1 MKGFIKGILLT
12 AVLALP
18 IHGCAGEMLSINE
31 LANHAE
37 ENLKDELGINSF
49 TESAKE
55 SIMKTLLLTHFERI
69 SVMNRF

>member
-1 MKGFIKGILLT
+1 MQELILL
-12 AVLALP
+12 P
-18 IHGCAGEMLSINE
+18 MEK
-31 LANHAE
+31 ANRKKFTSLVPRKPLY
-37 ENLKDELGINSF
+37 LKDELGINSF